1 VKRNEKFPQTVVCW
15 SIALATGASRTRHLP
30 QGDTA
35 TQSKTVLSNTNEVI
49 NEPECAERLLRAAN
63 VSNAYVVFINLTGP
77 CP

>member
-1 VKRNEKFPQTVVCW
+1 MDCW
-15 SIALATGASRTRHLP
+15 LICFATGAIRTRHLP

-63 VSNAYVVFINLTGP
+63 VSNAYIVFINVTEP
-77 CP
+77 DP